1 MTMPRSTEEILA
13 QADELARK
21 FEEYDPKPGDRERV
35 SPEFRLRIAA
45 LKRAEAEAEV
55 AAAVTEARRKQVSW
69 AKIGASLGTTG
80 QSARER
86 YSKLGAGAKERTK
99 SGAVRKRG
107 GKTTRRARR
116 PNRTGEPN
124 ERTRAG

>member
-1 MTMPRSTEEILA
+1 MPRSTEEILA
-13 QADELARK
+13 QADELARR

-86 YSKLGAGAKERTK
+86 YSKLGVGAKEQAT

-107 GKTTRRARR
+107 AKTKRAAKRSS
-116 PNRTGEPN
+116 RTGEQTG
-124 ERTRAG
+124 RTATS

>member
-1 MTMPRSTEEILA
+1 MPRSTEEILA
-13 QADELARK
+13 QADELARE

-55 AAAVTEARRKQVSW
+55 AAAVTEARRKQISW

-86 YSKLGAGAKERTK
+86 YSKLGAKKRAT

-124 ERTRAG
+124 ERTKAG